1 MSFDSWDWTLGSRKQ
16 KQAKSLCR
24 FCGLPIWIIFKL
36 EICAQFD
43 PFRVPMINQ
52 RRALNEQKT
61 EQAGNK
67 WNIII
72 NKQLTRFSI
81 HHLPSLQSPL
91 LKQKNKKKVQRK
103 KCVGIKCTSRQARQ
117 KKERFPRGK
126 AITNNC
132 CWCCWTYHIKLF
144 YCCSP
149 GSTFLSLCCFLPQ
162 HHLWQGTFLMLLT
175 FISDRNFSCY
185 AFFLCASQWWWK
197 LISLREQFMSCWRK
211 TMKRGR
217 QKTNWFATMNNE
229 CKKLFSSTAT
239 MCILNYHP
247 EFCWTSRSHEK

>member
-52 RRALNEQKT
+52 RRALNEQKKT

-81 HHLPSLQSPL
+81 HHLPSLLSPL
-91 LKQKNKKKVQRK
+91 LKRKNKKKVQRK

-117 KKERFPRGK
+117 KKERGFRGGKPSQIIAVDVVEHITLNCFIAVRQAQHFSLYAASFPS
-126 AITNNC
+126 ITFGRA
-132 CWCCWTYHIKLF
+132 LF
-144 YCCSP
+144 
-149 GSTFLSLCCFLPQ
+149 
-162 HHLWQGTFLMLLT
+162 
-175 FISDRNFSCY
+175 
-185 AFFLCASQWWWK
+185 
-197 LISLREQFMSCWRK
+197 
-211 TMKRGR
+211 
-217 QKTNWFATMNNE
+217 
-229 CKKLFSSTAT
+229 
-239 MCILNYHP
+239 
-247 EFCWTSRSHEK
+247 